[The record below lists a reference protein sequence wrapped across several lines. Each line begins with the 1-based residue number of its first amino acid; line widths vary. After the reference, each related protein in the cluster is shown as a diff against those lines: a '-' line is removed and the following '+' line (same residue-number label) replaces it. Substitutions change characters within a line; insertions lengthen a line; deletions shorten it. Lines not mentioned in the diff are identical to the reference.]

1 MKRILAAML
10 AALTVFSTAG
20 CAKPDN
26 STEPVTPD
34 QQVEPAPIVP
44 QEPVLTPEEQ
54 AEQAENTAEFAGK
67 RLLVVEDNALNCE
80 IAVTMLEEAGFTV
93 ETAENGKL
101 AVDKVRENAPGY

>member
-26 STEPVTPD
+26 STEPAAPD
-34 QQVEPAPIVP
+34 QQVEPAPTVP

-54 AEQAENTAEFAGK
+54 AEDVYKRQIISLLYEFG
-67 RLLVVEDNALNCE
+67 
-80 IAVTMLEEAGFTV
+80 
-93 ETAENGKL
+93 GKL
-101 AVDKVRENAPGY
+101 QV

>member
-34 QQVEPAPIVP
+34 QQVEPAPTVP
-44 QEPVLTPEEQ
+44 QEPVLTPEEI
-54 AEQAENTAEFAGK
+54 AEQE
-67 RLLVVEDNALNCE
+67 RLA
-80 IAVTMLEEAGFTV
+80 A
-93 ETAENGKL
+93 
-101 AVDKVRENAPGY
+101 